1 MQNAF
6 IEYVFLILIV
16 LALVMMANRLRL
28 AHPIVLVVGGLILSF
43 SSLFADI
50 AIDPNL
56 VFFIFLPPLLYEA
69 AWQVSWKEFWKWRRV
84 ITSFAFPIVIITST
98 VIAFTARELI
108 PGFTL
113 ALGFL
118 LGEYHERCDDCRYNV
133 EHL

>member
-56 VFFIFLPPLLYEA
+56 VFFIFLPPLLYDA
-69 AWQVSWKEFWKWRRV
+69 AWQVSLNKFWK
-84 ITSFAFPIVIITST
+84 
-98 VIAFTARELI
+98 
-108 PGFTL
+108 
-113 ALGFL
+113 
-118 LGEYHERCDDCRYNV
+118 
-133 EHL
+133 